1 MFFFRF
7 VLVRI
12 LDIFNETKIT
22 EIVND
27 DDDDN
32 QTTELQNV
40 HSLNQIDNNQNDQ
53 KRSNNKSNKMAEEEI
68 DIDLNDPEVGRA
80 AVKIQAGFKTFMAGK
95 NKNKIVEPEQQQ
107 QQQQSSGNI
116 PPEKVSNDD
125 DGGDDDDEKND
136 QTNQSD
142 TKTTTI
148 DESLAE
154 IDLNDPDLERAAQK
168 IQSSYRGF
176 QKNRK
181 STPATTTTENDD
193 NQ

>member
-1 MFFFRF
+1 
-7 VLVRI
+7 
-12 LDIFNETKIT
+12 
-22 EIVND
+22 
-27 DDDDN
+27 
-32 QTTELQNV
+32 
-40 HSLNQIDNNQNDQ
+40 
-53 KRSNNKSNKMAEEEI
+53 MAEEEI

-80 AVKIQAGFKTFMAGK
+80 AVKIQAGFKTFMAAAA
-95 NKNKIVEPEQQQ
+95 
-107 QQQQSSGNI
+107 QQSSGNI

-125 DGGDDDDEKND
+125 DGGDDDEKND

-181 STPATTTTENDD
+181 STPATTTSTENDD